1 MEDTREIG
9 AGDVQTELETVLHE
23 YRENER
29 KLDALTEEKQR
40 LRERIQRL
48 LRAMGKACY
57 DATLGDE
64 QLVLSLK
71 TRTEVQYDEERL
83 RQKLGQRYH
92 LILEP
97 DVKKIRRSLSAL
109 RTALSPYLD
118 RIGSPSRELVRK
130 RILSGELAQE
140 DFQGTFE
147 KTEKTTLY
155 VKKRPAGGPPD
166 QAHSRLTAAP
176 ALTRKENR
184 P

>member
-1 MEDTREIG
+1 MDDAREIG
-9 AGDVQTELETVLHE
+9 AGGIRAELEATLRE
-23 YRENER
+23 YQGNER

-64 QLVLSLK
+64 QIMLSLK
-71 TRTEVQYDEERL
+71 TRSEIQYDEETL
-83 RQKLGQRYH
+83 RRKLGQRYH

-97 DVKKIRRSLSAL
+97 DIKKIRRSLGAL
-109 RTALSPYLD
+109 RTALGPHLD

-130 RILSGELAQE
+130 RVLSGELAQQ
-140 DFQGTFE
+140 DFEGTFE

-155 VKKRPAGGPPD
+155 VKRRTPGGARD
-166 QAHSRLTAAP
+166 RGTAIP
-176 ALTRKENR
+176 
-184 P
+184 